1 MKKTDNGLDIR
12 WDEFILDYMTDDL
25 TGFKPVVVAN
35 APNVIELQSALNRR
49 ILVFLFLPSLVLF
62 CSLIWLAI
70 DMRQCVRHYCSKMS
84 AKCRRRTSMM
94 KNIGTTMNAPM
105 SEYFRNRNSTLQI

>member
-84 AKCRRRTSMM
+84 AKCRRRTNMM